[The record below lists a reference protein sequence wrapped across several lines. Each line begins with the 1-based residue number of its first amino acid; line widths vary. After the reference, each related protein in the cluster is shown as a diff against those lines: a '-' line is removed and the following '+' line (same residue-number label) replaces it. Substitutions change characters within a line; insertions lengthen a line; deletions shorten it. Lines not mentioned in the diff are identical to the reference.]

1 MNRVVLDNR
10 FFLMW
15 LVGVVASFFSVEVQ
29 DWGGGVTCNKSLLL

>member
-1 MNRVVLDNR
+1 MNRVVLDSR

-29 DWGGGVTCNKSLLL
+29 DWGGVTCSQSLLL